1 MGEKVVN
8 KGVSSDKNLVGIKG
22 WLLLFVVLLIIDFI
36 GGIIAFARGVAVFPS
51 LQGINLNLFL
61 VSILSISILLFIE
74 VVSLTLIFKKKQK
87 AIEWVIV
94 TLVYGIIYAAIR
106 YGFIFRLSNWIFPVP
121 AQGFW
126 LSE

>member
-1 MGEKVVN
+1 ML
-8 KGVSSDKNLVGIKG
+8 SHDFDLLVLVLSLFS
-22 WLLLFVVLLIIDFI
+22 LL
-36 GGIIAFARGVAVFPS
+36 AVFPS

-106 YGFIFRLSNWIFPVP
+106 YGFIFRLSNWIFPVLIELGVGIIWILYFLKS
-121 AQGFW
+121 QRVKNTFVN
-126 LSE
+126 